1 MFNYILLGVVLVC
14 YNHQYCRNIMQYRKK
29 NPIYNINEKLMNL
42 LDTPGVYPQ
51 IIVVPREMEP
61 FELDHMVFLLNII

>member
-1 MFNYILLGVVLVC
+1 MN
-14 YNHQYCRNIMQYRKK
+14 YRKK
-29 NPIYNINEKLMNL
+29 NPIYKNNETLMNL
-42 LDTPGVYPQ
+42 LDIPAVYPH

>member
-1 MFNYILLGVVLVC
+1 MFNYILLGAVLVC
-14 YNHQYCRNIMQYRKK
+14 YNHQYCRNIMNYRKK
-29 NPIYNINEKLMNL
+29 NPIYKNNETLMNL
-42 LDTPGVYPQ
+42 LDIPAVYPH